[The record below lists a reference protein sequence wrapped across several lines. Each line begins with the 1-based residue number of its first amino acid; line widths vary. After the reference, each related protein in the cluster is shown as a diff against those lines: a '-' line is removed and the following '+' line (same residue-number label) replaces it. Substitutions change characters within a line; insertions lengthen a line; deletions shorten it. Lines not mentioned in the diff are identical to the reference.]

1 MKSYV
6 STDLRLGRSELEL
19 LKKSSTETPEV
30 KPQYRVNDL
39 YDDMVSMILDFTV
52 SFITVTFS

>member
-6 STDLRLGRSELEL
+6 STDLGLGRSELEL

-30 KPQYRVNDL
+30 KPQYMVNYL

>member
-19 LKKSSTETPEV
+19 LKKSSTETLEV